1 MALDTASSSRTL
13 TASSRV
19 STPFLTRARNSATVA
34 VTAAIVYA
42 ASSNAFISRFPVMIQ
57 TAAGSHIT
65 RHQRRTRQDGRAGS
79 KGRDGCT
86 WVVALQTYHDRWTM
100 PGPVIA
106 IQQFAA
112 KFGRRFISSCL
123 VAPRHK

>member
-1 MALDTASSSRTL
+1 MALDTASSSKTL

-42 ASSNAFISRFPVMIQ
+42 ASSNEFISRFPVMIQ

-65 RHQRRTRQDGRAGS
+65 RHQRRMRQDGRASS
-79 KGRDGCT
+79 KGSDGCASGWLHFKGT
-86 WVVALQTYHDRWTM
+86 TTVGRGLRS
-100 PGPVIA
+100 VIG
-106 IQQFAA
+106 IQQFTA
-112 KFGRRFISSCL
+112 KFGRRFITRL
-123 VAPRHK
+123 RGRTTA

>member
-42 ASSNAFISRFPVMIQ
+42 ASSNAFISCFLVMIQ
-57 TAAGSHIT
+57 AAARPHIT
-65 RHQRRTRQDGRAGS
+65 RHQDRMRQDGRARS
-79 KGRDGCT
+79 KGVPWLRSGCT
-86 WVVALQTYHDRWTM
+86 L
-100 PGPVIA
+100 
-106 IQQFAA
+106 
-112 KFGRRFISSCL
+112 KL
-123 VAPRHK
+123 PRPLDDAGDL